1 MHQQKIHDDLRSIA
15 KGNVLSDDW
24 SKKIYSVDAS
34 EFEILPSTIIQ
45 VKDKEDVSSIC
56 KYAYAKQ
63 LAITGRGAGTGLL
76 GQSLNTGISLDFTK
90 YMNKISEIENDYVI
104 VQPGIVKA
112 VLDKELK
119 KKGKFLPP
127 DPASSNFCTIG
138 GMIANNS
145 SGIHALGYGN
155 TIDFLEGIEII
166 YSNGFIESLFKNPY
180 SIHDSGKKES
190 NSLNTNKLN
199 QLFKLYSS
207 EILQY
212 ISFKFPK
219 VTKNSCGYRIDTV
232 FDANKRYL
240 PHKIFAS
247 SEGTLGITTLAKF
260 RIRDLPLYKSV
271 MVIGF
276 KNILKAVKSVPTI
289 LSFFPTSLE
298 LLDHSVLCYEKIVR
312 NNLNFKVNNNN
323 NGGTLLFVEF
333 AGDDIVKIELKIH
346 LCKEKLHGY
355 GEILE
360 VTSDYVSCERI
371 WSARK
376 SALNNVMK
384 LTVGSRKPIS
394 LIEDTIVNPDY
405 LYDYTLFLLGIYKK
419 YKLDYIF
426 YGHAGNGNLHTR
438 PVLDTAS
445 SKYNDLIAS
454 LATDVFSKVYEL
466 SGSIT
471 AEHGD
476 GISRTSYISQM
487 YGNTIF
493 EIFKKIKFIFDPTN
507 IMNPGKKVIQ

>member
-119 KKGKFLPP
+119 MKGKFLPP

-312 NNLNFKVNNNN
+312 NKLNSKVNNNN

>member
-1 MHQQKIHDDLRSIA
+1 MHQQKIDEDLRSIA

-45 VKDKEDVSSIC
+45 VKDKEEISNIC
-56 KYAYAKQ
+56 KYAYYNH
-63 LAITGRGAGTGLL
+63 LSITGRGAGTGLL
-76 GQSLNTGISLDFTK
+76 GQSLSTGISLDFTK
-90 YMNKISEIENDYVI
+90 YMNKINELENDYVM

-155 TIDFLEGIEII
+155 TIDFLDGIEII
-166 YSNGFIESLFKNPY
+166 YSNGFIEPLFKKSY
-180 SIHDSGKKES
+180 SIHDSAKKES
-190 NSLNTNKLN
+190 HSLRTNKIN
-199 QLFKLYSS
+199 QLFKLFSS
-207 EILQY
+207 DILQY
-212 ISFKFPK
+212 ISLKFPK
-219 VTKNSCGYRIDTV
+219 VTKNSCGYRIDTLI
-232 FDANKRYL
+232 DNSKRYL

-260 RIRDLPLYKSV
+260 RILDLPLYRSV

-276 KNILKAVKSVPTI
+276 ENILKAVKSVPTI

-312 NNLNFKVNNNN
+312 NKFNFKVNNNN

-333 AGDDIVKIELKIH
+333 AGDDVVTIELKIQ

-360 VTSDYVSCERI
+360 VTSDNVSCERI
-371 WSARK
+371 WAARK
-376 SALNNVMK
+376 NALNNVMK

-394 LIEDTIVNPDY
+394 LIEDTIVNPEY
-405 LYDYTLFLLGIYKK
+405 LYDYTLFLLKIYKK

-438 PVLDTAS
+438 PVIDTAS
-445 SKYNDLIAS
+445 SKYKDLIAS

-476 GISRTSYISQM
+476 GISRTKYIPQM

-493 EIFKKIKFIFDPTN
+493 EIFKNIKFIFDPTN

>member
-34 EFEILPSTIIQ
+34 EFEILPRTIIQ

-312 NNLNFKVNNNN
+312 NKLNFKVNNNN

>member
-1 MHQQKIHDDLRSIA
+1 MHQQKIDDDLRSIA

-34 EFEILPSTIIQ
+34 EFAILPSTIIQ
-45 VKDKEDVSSIC
+45 VKDKEDISNIC
-56 KYAYAKQ
+56 KYAYSKN
-63 LAITGRGAGTGLL
+63 LSITGRGAGTGLL
-76 GQSLNTGISLDFTK
+76 GQSLTTGISLDFTK
-90 YMNKISEIENDYVI
+90 YMNKISELENDYVT

-119 KKGKFLPP
+119 KRGKFLPP

-155 TIDFLEGIEII
+155 TIDFLDGIEII
-166 YSNGFIESLFKNPY
+166 YSNGFIESLFKKIY
-180 SIHDSGKKES
+180 DIHGSVNREIH
-190 NSLNTNKLN
+190 SLKPNKIN
-199 QLFKLYSS
+199 QLFKLFSS
-207 EILQY
+207 DILQV
-212 ISFKFPK
+212 ISLKFPK
-219 VTKNSCGYRIDTV
+219 VTKNSCGYRIDTLIDNSKK
-232 FDANKRYL
+232 FL

-260 RIRDLPLYKSV
+260 RILDLPLYKSV

-276 KNILKAVKSVPTI
+276 DNILKAVNSVPII
-289 LSFFPTSLE
+289 LNFLPTSLE
-298 LLDHSVLCYEKIVR
+298 LLDYSVLCYDKLVG
-312 NNLNFKVNNNN
+312 NKSNFNVNNNN
-323 NGGTLLFVEF
+323 RGTLLFVEF
-333 AGDDIVKIELKIH
+333 AGDDLLAIESKIK
-346 LCKEKLHGY
+346 LCKEKLNSY
-355 GEILE
+355 CEILE
-360 VTSDYVSCERI
+360 VTSDNTSCERI

-376 SALNNVMK
+376 NALNNVMK

-394 LIEDTIVNPDY
+394 LIEDTIVNPNY
-405 LYDYTLFLLGIYKK
+405 LYDYTLFLLKTYKK

-438 PVLDTAS
+438 PLIDTAS
-445 SKYNDLIAS
+445 SKYNELIGS
-454 LATDVFSKVYEL
+454 LATEVFSKVYEL

-476 GISRTSYISQM
+476 GISRTKYISQM
-487 YGNTIF
+487 YGDTIF

-507 IMNPGKKVIQ
+507 IMNPGKKVKQ

>member
-1 MHQQKIHDDLRSIA
+1 MPQLKIDADLRSIA
-15 KGNVLSDDW
+15 KGNVLSDER

-34 EFEILPSTIIQ
+34 EYCLFPASIIQ
-45 VKDKEDVSSIC
+45 VKDNEDISNIC
-56 KYAYAKQ
+56 KYAYSHNVSV
-63 LAITGRGAGTGLL
+63 TGRGAGTGLL
-76 GQSLNTGISLDFTK
+76 GQSLTAGVCLDFTK
-90 YMNKISEIENDYVI
+90 YMNKMIEFENDYVI
-104 VQPGIVKA
+104 VEPGIVKA

-155 TIDFLEGIEII
+155 TIDFLDGIEII
-166 YSNGFIESLFKNPY
+166 YSNGFIEPLFKKAY
-180 SIHDSGKKES
+180 SIHDSAKKEGH
-190 NSLNTNKLN
+190 SLRTNKIN
-199 QLFKLYSS
+199 QLFKLFSS
-207 EILQY
+207 DLLQY
-212 ISFKFPK
+212 ISLKFPK
-219 VTKNSCGYRIDTV
+219 VTKNSCGYRIDTII
-232 FDANKRYL
+232 DNSKRYL

-260 RIRDLPLYKSV
+260 RILDLPLYKTI
-271 MVIGF
+271 MIIGF
-276 KNILKAVKSVPTI
+276 ENILEAVKSVPKI

-312 NNLNFKVNNNN
+312 NKLNFKLNNNN
-323 NGGTLLFVEF
+323 NSGTLLFVEF
-333 AGDDIVKIELKIH
+333 AGDDIVKIELKIQ
-346 LCKEKLHGY
+346 LCKEKLYGY

-360 VTSDYVSCERI
+360 VTSDNVSCERI
-371 WSARK
+371 WAARK
-376 SALNNVMK
+376 NALNNVMK

-394 LIEDTIVNPDY
+394 LIEDTIVNPEY
-405 LYDYTLFLLGIYKK
+405 LYDYTLFLLNIYKK

-476 GISRTSYISQM
+476 GISRTKYIPQM

-507 IMNPGKKVIQ
+507 IMNPGKKVIP

>member
-1 MHQQKIHDDLRSIA
+1 MHQQKIDEDLRSIA

-34 EFEILPSTIIQ
+34 EFEILPSIIIQ
-45 VKDKEDVSSIC
+45 VKDKEDISNIC
-56 KYAYAKQ
+56 KYSYYNH

-76 GQSLNTGISLDFTK
+76 GQSLSTGISLDFTK
-90 YMNKISEIENDYVI
+90 YMNKINELENDYVM

-155 TIDFLEGIEII
+155 TIDFLDGIEII
-166 YSNGFIESLFKNPY
+166 YSNGFIEPLFKKAY
-180 SIHDSGKKES
+180 SIHDSAKKEGH
-190 NSLNTNKLN
+190 SLRTNKIN
-199 QLFKLYSS
+199 QLFKLFSS
-207 EILQY
+207 DLLQY
-212 ISFKFPK
+212 ISLKFPN
-219 VTKNSCGYRIDTV
+219 VTKNSCGYRIDTII
-232 FDANKRYL
+232 DNSKRYL

-260 RIRDLPLYKSV
+260 RILDLPLYKTI
-271 MVIGF
+271 MIIGF
-276 KNILKAVKSVPTI
+276 ENILEAVKSVPKI

-312 NNLNFKVNNNN
+312 NKLNFKLNNNN
-323 NGGTLLFVEF
+323 NSGTLLFVEF
-333 AGDDIVKIELKIH
+333 AGDDIVKIELKIQ
-346 LCKEKLHGY
+346 LCKEKLYGY

-360 VTSDYVSCERI
+360 VTSDNVSCERI
-371 WSARK
+371 WAARK
-376 SALNNVMK
+376 NALNNVMK

-394 LIEDTIVNPDY
+394 LIEDTIVNPEY
-405 LYDYTLFLLGIYKK
+405 LYDYTLFLLNIYKK

-438 PVLDTAS
+438 PVIDTAS
-445 SKYNDLIAS
+445 SKYKDLIAS
-454 LATDVFSKVYEL
+454 LATEVFSKVYEL

-476 GISRTSYISQM
+476 GISRTKYIPQM

-507 IMNPGKKVIQ
+507 IMNPGKKVIP

>member
-166 YSNGFIESLFKNPY
+166 YSNGFIESLFKNLY
-180 SIHDSGKKES
+180 YKHDSAKKES

-199 QLFKLYSS
+199 QLFKLFSS
-207 EILQY
+207 DILQY
-212 ISFKFPK
+212 ISLKFPK

-232 FDANKRYL
+232 FDASNRYL
-240 PHKIFAS
+240 HHKIFAS

-260 RIRDLPLYKSV
+260 RILDLPLYKSV

-289 LSFFPTSLE
+289 LSF
-298 LLDHSVLCYEKIVR
+298 
-312 NNLNFKVNNNN
+312 
-323 NGGTLLFVEF
+323 
-333 AGDDIVKIELKIH
+333 
-346 LCKEKLHGY
+346 
-355 GEILE
+355 
-360 VTSDYVSCERI
+360 
-371 WSARK
+371 
-376 SALNNVMK
+376 
-384 LTVGSRKPIS
+384 
-394 LIEDTIVNPDY
+394 
-405 LYDYTLFLLGIYKK
+405 
-419 YKLDYIF
+419 
-426 YGHAGNGNLHTR
+426 
-438 PVLDTAS
+438 
-445 SKYNDLIAS
+445 
-454 LATDVFSKVYEL
+454 
-466 SGSIT
+466 
-471 AEHGD
+471 
-476 GISRTSYISQM
+476 
-487 YGNTIF
+487 
-493 EIFKKIKFIFDPTN
+493 
-507 IMNPGKKVIQ
+507 

>member
-1 MHQQKIHDDLRSIA
+1 MHQQKIDEDLRSIA

-34 EFEILPSTIIQ
+34 EFEILPSIIIQ
-45 VKDKEDVSSIC
+45 VKDKEDISNIC
-56 KYAYAKQ
+56 KYSYYNH

-76 GQSLNTGISLDFTK
+76 GQSLSTGMSLDFTK
-90 YMNKISEIENDYVI
+90 YMNKINELENDYVM

-155 TIDFLEGIEII
+155 TIDFLDGIEII
-166 YSNGFIESLFKNPY
+166 YSNGFIEPLFKKAY
-180 SIHDSGKKES
+180 SIHDSAKKEGH
-190 NSLNTNKLN
+190 SLRTNKIN
-199 QLFKLYSS
+199 QLFKLFSS
-207 EILQY
+207 DLLQY
-212 ISFKFPK
+212 ISLKFPK
-219 VTKNSCGYRIDTV
+219 VTKNSCGYRIDTII
-232 FDANKRYL
+232 DNSKRYL

-260 RIRDLPLYKSV
+260 RILDLPLYKTI
-271 MVIGF
+271 MIIGF
-276 KNILKAVKSVPTI
+276 ENILEAVKSVPKI

-312 NNLNFKVNNNN
+312 NKLNFKLNNNN
-323 NGGTLLFVEF
+323 NSGTLLFVEF
-333 AGDDIVKIELKIH
+333 AGDDIVKIELKIQ
-346 LCKEKLHGY
+346 LCKEKLYGY

-360 VTSDYVSCERI
+360 VTSDNVSCERI
-371 WSARK
+371 WAARK
-376 SALNNVMK
+376 NALNNVMK

-394 LIEDTIVNPDY
+394 LIEDTIVNPEY
-405 LYDYTLFLLGIYKK
+405 LYDYTLFLLNIYKK

-438 PVLDTAS
+438 PVIDTAS
-445 SKYNDLIAS
+445 SKYKDLIAS
-454 LATDVFSKVYEL
+454 LATEVFSKVYEL

-476 GISRTSYISQM
+476 GISRTKYIPQM

-507 IMNPGKKVIQ
+507 IMNPGKKVIP

>member
-1 MHQQKIHDDLRSIA
+1 MHQQKIHDDLQSIA

-312 NNLNFKVNNNN
+312 NKLNSKVNNNN

>member
-1 MHQQKIHDDLRSIA
+1 MHQQKIDEDLRNIA

-34 EFEILPSTIIQ
+34 EFAILPTTIIQ
-45 VKDKEDVSSIC
+45 VKDKEDISNVC
-56 KYAYAKQ
+56 KYAYSKN
-63 LAITGRGAGTGLL
+63 LAITARGAGTGLL
-76 GQSLNTGISLDFTK
+76 GQSLTTGISLDFTK
-90 YMNKISEIENDYVI
+90 YMNKIFELENDYVM

-119 KKGKFLPP
+119 KRGKFLPP
-127 DPASSNFCTIG
+127 DPSSSNFCTIG

-155 TIDFLEGIEII
+155 TIDFLDGIEII
-166 YSNGFIESLFKNPY
+166 YSNGFIESLLNQAHD
-180 SIHDSGKKES
+180 IHDSAKRES
-190 NSLNTNKLN
+190 HYVRTNKIN
-199 QLFKLYSS
+199 QLFKLFSS
-207 EILQY
+207 DILES
-212 ISFKFPK
+212 ISGKFPK
-219 VTKNSCGYRIDTV
+219 VTKNSCGYRIDTLI
-232 FDANKRYL
+232 DNSKRYL

-260 RIRDLPLYKSV
+260 RILDLPLYKSL

-276 KNILKAVKSVPTI
+276 DNLLKAVKSVPTI
-289 LSFFPTSLE
+289 LTMRPTSLE
-298 LLDHSVLCYEKIVR
+298 LLDYSVLCYEQLVGNKS
-312 NNLNFKVNNNN
+312 NYKFNNN

-333 AGDDIVKIELKIH
+333 AGDDFVKIELKVQ
-346 LCKEKLHGY
+346 LCKEKLDGY
-355 GEILE
+355 GEILAI
-360 VTSDYVSCERI
+360 TSDNVSCERI

-376 SALNNVMK
+376 NALNNVMK

-394 LIEDTIVNPDY
+394 LIEDTIVNPYY
-405 LYDYTLFLLGIYKK
+405 LYDYTLFLLKIYKK

-438 PVLDTAS
+438 PVIDTAS
-445 SKYNDLIAS
+445 SIYKDLIGS
-454 LATDVFSKVYEL
+454 LATEVFSKVYEL

-476 GISRTSYISQM
+476 GISRTKYISQM

-493 EIFKKIKFIFDPTN
+493 DIFKKIKFIFDPTN

>member
-1 MHQQKIHDDLRSIA
+1 MYQQKIDDDLRSIA
-15 KGNVLSDDW
+15 QGNVLSDDW

-34 EFEILPSTIIQ
+34 EFEILPTTIIQ
-45 VKDKEDVSSIC
+45 VKNKDDISNIC
-56 KYAYAKQ
+56 KYAFAKH
-63 LAITGRGAGTGLL
+63 LSLTGRGAGTGLL
-76 GQSLNTGISLDFTK
+76 GQSLSSGISLDFTK

-112 VLDKELK
+112 ILDKELK

-155 TIDFLEGIEII
+155 TIDFLEGIEVI
-166 YSNGFIESLFKNPY
+166 YSNGFIESLFKNIY
-180 SIHDSGKKES
+180 YRQDLAKNES
-190 NSLNTNKLN
+190 NTLRTNKLN
-199 QLFKLYSS
+199 QLFKLFSS
-207 EILQY
+207 NILQY
-212 ISFKFPK
+212 ISLKFPK

-232 FDANKRYL
+232 FDTNKRYL

-260 RIRDLPLYKSV
+260 RILDLPLYKSV

-276 KNILKAVKSVPTI
+276 ENILKAVKTVPTI

-298 LLDHSVLCYEKIVR
+298 LLDDSVLCYDKIVS
-312 NNLNFKVNNNN
+312 NKLNFKINNNN

-333 AGDDIVKIELKIH
+333 AGDDVVKIELKIR

-394 LIEDTIVNPDY
+394 LIEDTIVNPAF
-405 LYDYTLFLLGIYKK
+405 LYDYTIFLLRIYKK

-438 PVLDTAS
+438 PILDTAS
-445 SKYNDLIAS
+445 SKYNNLLAS
-454 LATDVFSKVYEL
+454 LASDVFSKVYEL

-476 GISRTSYISQM
+476 GISRTKYISQM
-487 YGNTIF
+487 YGNRIF

-507 IMNPGKKVIQ
+507 IVNPGKKVIR

>member
-1 MHQQKIHDDLRSIA
+1 MHQEKIDDDLRSIA

-24 SKKIYSVDAS
+24 NKKIYSVDAS
-34 EFEILPSTIIQ
+34 EFAILPSTIIQ
-45 VKDKEDVSSIC
+45 VKDKEDISNIC
-56 KYAYAKQ
+56 KYAYSKH
-63 LAITGRGAGTGLL
+63 LTITGRGAGTGLL
-76 GQSLNTGISLDFTK
+76 GQSLTTGISLDFTK
-90 YMNKISEIENDYVI
+90 YMNKIIEFENEYVI

-119 KKGKFLPP
+119 KRKKFLPP

-166 YSNGFIESLFKNPY
+166 YSNGIIESLFKN
-180 SIHDSGKKES
+180 SHDINDSATRES
-190 NSLNTNKLN
+190 DSNRPNKIN
-199 QLFKLYSS
+199 QLFKLFSPD
-207 EILQY
+207 ILQY
-212 ISFKFPK
+212 ISLKFPK
-219 VTKNSCGYRIDTV
+219 VTKNSCGYRIDTLI
-232 FDANKRYL
+232 DNNKRYF

-247 SEGTLGITTLAKF
+247 SEGTLGITTQAKF
-260 RIRDLPLYKSV
+260 RILDLPLYKYL

-276 KNILKAVKSVPTI
+276 ENILKAVKSVPTI
-289 LSFFPTSLE
+289 LTFLPSSLE
-298 LLDHSVLCYEKIVR
+298 LLDYSVLSYE
-312 NNLNFKVNNNN
+312 NLIPNPSNFKVNNNR
-323 NGGTLLFVEF
+323 GGTLLFVEF
-333 AGDDIVKIELKIH
+333 AGDKLVNIELQIK
-346 LCKEKLHGY
+346 LCREKLSAY

-360 VTSDYVSCERI
+360 VTSDNISSERI

-376 SALNNVMK
+376 NALNNVMK
-384 LTVGSRKPIS
+384 MTVGSRKPIS
-394 LIEDTIVNPDY
+394 LIEDTIVNPNY
-405 LYDYTLFLLGIYKK
+405 LYDYTLFLLKIYKK

-438 PVLDTAS
+438 PMIDTAAN
-445 SKYNDLIAS
+445 KYKEVIGS
-454 LATDVFSKVYEL
+454 LANDVFSKVYKL

-476 GISRTSYISQM
+476 GISRTKYISQM

-493 EIFKKIKFIFDPTN
+493 ELFKKIKFIFDPTN